1 MSSRG
6 LLITNLFLFLTAMSG
21 LAQAGANNGSR
32 PNLVFIMSD
41 QHSFDM
47 VGWHD
52 GSQALTPHLEKLAS
66 MGMVFRN
73 AVVNT
78 PQCTPYRGILL
89 SGMHSIQNGAMN
101 NDIRMLSSSETGQ
114 PGSYFAEVLARQG
127 YQTGYI
133 GKWHLYGGDRARPI
147 PAGPHRYGFDGYFL
161 SNNCTLEFEAGKA
174 YWWDSSGHKQ
184 FHQEWEPFG
193 QSRHADD
200 FISRQSDS
208 PFALF
213 IAYHPPHDFGGNK
226 YNAPEK
232 YMAMYDE
239 QRLKLRDNVADNTAN
254 RIRYR
259 GHLAMIS
266 GIDEAVGVV
275 VAALE
280 RKGLLDNTIIVF
292 TADHGDMLFS
302 HNWPNNKGRP
312 ENESLHVPLLIRWP
326 KAIRPGST
334 NMLIGTLDL
343 MPTLLGLLNIAP
355 PNTCQGKDLSTQ
367 IVRHRKGRQKQIPI
381 YNHQH
386 DWRGVYT
393 KRFTYAFCTDPAKD
407 PEKLPNADTAFSR
420 FVLYDRKK
428 DPAEK
433 TNLFNDPGYARIQR
447 KLDART
453 RSWMSN
459 AGEVDMPYEKISRLI
474 RSPAHG
480 QQRPWPAGEGL
491 LKGIPSQI
499 LKGTGQKEKT
509 DR

>member
-1 MSSRG
+1 
-6 LLITNLFLFLTAMSG
+6 
-21 LAQAGANNGSR
+21 
-32 PNLVFIMSD
+32 MSD
-41 QHSFDM
+41 QHSYDM
-47 VGWHD
+47 IGWQD
-52 GSQALTPHLEKLAS
+52 GSQALTPNLLGLAS

-89 SGMHSIQNGAMN
+89 SGMHSVMNGAMN
-101 NDIRMLSSSETGQ
+101 NDVRMLSSTETGH
-114 PGSYFAEVLARQG
+114 PGSYFAEVLARNG

-174 YWWDSSGHKQ
+174 YWWDSSGRKQ
-184 FHQEWEPFG
+184 FHNDWEPFG
-193 QSRHADD
+193 QSRQAAD
-200 FISRQSDS
+200 FISRQQDT

-239 QRLKLRDNVADNTAN
+239 QSLKLRENVVDNTSN
-254 RIRYR
+254 RTRYR

-266 GIDEAVGVV
+266 GIDEAVGMVA
-275 VAALE
+275 AALE
-280 RKGLLDNTIIVF
+280 QKGVLDNTIIVF

-312 ENESLHVPLLIRWP
+312 ENESLHVPLMIRWP
-326 KAIRPGST
+326 TGIRPGT
-334 NMLIGTLDL
+334 TDMLIGTLDL
-343 MPTLLGLLNIAP
+343 MPTLLGLMNITP
-355 PNTCQGKDLSTQ
+355 PNTCQGQNLSKQ
-367 IVRHRKGRQKQIPI
+367 ISRHRNGRQKQIPI

-386 DWRGVYT
+386 NWRGVYT
-393 KRFTYAFCTDPAKD
+393 KRYTYSFCTDPTKD
-407 PEKLPNADTAFSR
+407 PEKLPNADTTFSR
-420 FVLYDRKK
+420 FILYDRKK

-433 TNLFNDPGYARIQR
+433 TNRFNDPGYARIQR

-453 RSWMSN
+453 RSWMIDV
-459 AGEVDMPYEKISRLI
+459 GEVDMPYEKISRLI
-474 RSPAHG
+474 RSPTDG
-480 QQRPWPAGEGL
+480 QQRTWPAAEGIL
-491 LKGIPSQI
+491 RGIPAEI
-499 LKGTGQKEKT
+499 LKGTGQKEGT